1 MIVTDFL
8 VQLRREVKDV
18 QNVGY
23 TDLELI
29 QFTNAAIQEVN
40 LLLVKAK
47 DPFMAA
53 DITITG
59 GMAVPDDFLSP
70 VGVVPVHI
78 NGGLFVIDD
87 GSASVPARY
96 WKKLPYVA
104 AMDDTMPLPDW
115 YMPVISRAAAIFALN
130 RNEYQ
135 IDQDK
140 GLMSDIAALLESA
153 YA

>member
-8 VQLRREVKDV
+8 LQLRREIKDV

-23 TDLELI
+23 TDSELI

-47 DPFMAA
+47 DPFMAS
-53 DITITG
+53 DITIAN
-59 GMAVPDDFLSP
+59 GMAVPGDFLSM

-87 GSASVPARY
+87 GSLSIPARY
-96 WKKLPYVA
+96 WKKLSYVA